1 MKILHI
7 LKSKPDESIIS
18 IINTQKSAHEVSI
31 VNLYE
36 DDNIDYEHL
45 VELIENFD
53 KIITW

>member
-1 MKILHI
+1 MKVLHI
-7 LKSKPDESIIS
+7 LKSKPDESVIG
-18 IINTQKSAHEVSI
+18 IINAQKSAHEVSV

-36 DDNIDYEHL
+36 DDNLDYEHL